1 MLVGRAVLCPEAA
14 REGRDANGSGGDTR
28 QLSFMLEGRAVLCPV
43 AAREGRDAD
52 GSGGDTRQLSFMLEG
67 RAVVTV
73 YLQICGQT

>member
-28 QLSFMLEGRAVLCPV
+28 QLSFMLEGRAV
-43 AAREGRDAD
+43 
-52 GSGGDTRQLSFMLEG
+52 
-67 RAVVTV
+67 VTV